1 MTIAQN
7 MSYMIRKK
15 QTDYCRLKLK
25 KCASLQDSCEF
36 EQLVIQFKGCRPG
49 WPAAVGKT
57 NQLEFSQIFG
67 GIRMYVPNFSN
78 INAGLLEEMWPKSF

>member
-1 MTIAQN
+1 
-7 MSYMIRKK
+7 
-15 QTDYCRLKLK
+15 
-25 KCASLQDSCEF
+25 
-36 EQLVIQFKGCRPG
+36 LVIQFKGCRPG